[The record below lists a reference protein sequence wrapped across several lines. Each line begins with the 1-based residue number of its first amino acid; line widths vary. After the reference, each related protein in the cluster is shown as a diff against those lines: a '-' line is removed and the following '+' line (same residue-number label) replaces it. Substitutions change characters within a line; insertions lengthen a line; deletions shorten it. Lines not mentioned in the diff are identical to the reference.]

1 MAPPWR
7 WRWRWRWKREADS
20 PKHFR
25 NEEGSKEEGAVKSP
39 LECIRGWSLISP
51 AVMKKIEAIIKPFKL
66 DEVKDALSEVG
77 VQGMTVTEVKG
88 FGRTGGKKEVYR
100 GSAYVVDFVPKV
112 KIEIVVPD
120 ELVHDVLDAIEKSA
134 KTGRIGDGKIFVS
147 PIEEAVR
154 IRTGERG
161 KDAI

>member
-1 MAPPWR
+1 
-7 WRWRWRWKREADS
+7 
-20 PKHFR
+20 
-25 NEEGSKEEGAVKSP
+25 
-39 LECIRGWSLISP
+39 
-51 AVMKKIEAIIKPFKL
+51 MKKVEAIIKPFKL

-77 VQGMTVTEVKG
+77 IQGMTVTEVKG

-112 KIEIVVPD
+112 KVEIVVTD
-120 ELVHDVLDAIEKSA
+120 EQTQQVLDAIEKSA

-147 PIEEAVR
+147 SVDEVIR

-161 KDAI
+161 EDAI